1 MSMTT
6 DFIALGGVVVT
17 AKKKKKSSIK
27 SLEDLIKTLTDKDDI
42 RYAKA
47 YYKWVQGDREG
58 KFPKGKGTDKYAIWK
73 YIRRMVTGIPLVTPE
88 AA

>member
-1 MSMTT
+1 MLLPRRKRRRAAS
-6 DFIALGGVVVT
+6 IA
-17 AKKKKKSSIK
+17 
-27 SLEDLIKTLTDKDDI
+27 LEDLIKTLTDKDDI

-58 KFPKGKGTDKYAIWK
+58 KFPKGKGTDKYAVWK